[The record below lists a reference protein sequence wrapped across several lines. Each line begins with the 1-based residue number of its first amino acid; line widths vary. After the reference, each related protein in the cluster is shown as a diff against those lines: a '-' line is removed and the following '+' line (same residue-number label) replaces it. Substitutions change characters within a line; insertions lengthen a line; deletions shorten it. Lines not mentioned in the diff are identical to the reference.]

1 MDNKYSLSPFPFAPW
16 FVQGGRI
23 YHWIILSYPSRGTG
37 IKTPAFRVKN
47 QKKD

>member
-1 MDNKYSLSPFPFAPW
+1 MDNNIPYRLSIRPL
-16 FVQGGRI
+16 VYERGLI

-37 IKTPAFRVKN
+37 IKTPVFGVKN